1 MLQRLKKRG
10 YISLTELHLQLNPSL
25 GACPVFSGNR
35 RVQPV
40 PTLRDDPL
48 GLS

>member
-10 YISLTELHLQLNPSL
+10 YVSLTKLHLQLNPSL
-25 GACPVFSGNR
+25 GAIPVFSGNR
-35 RVQPV
+35 QVQPI

>member
-25 GACPVFSGNR
+25 GACPVFSGNSQ
-35 RVQPV
+35 VQPV
-40 PTLRDDPL
+40 PTLRGDPL
-48 GLS
+48 S